1 MRLVERLV
9 MFLAMASFSVSAF
22 AADSDRLTA
31 KPADS
36 AHNDPVAARI
46 FSQEAKLVENMHT
59 YSPMVETYIQELK
72 TDPDLGMV
80 PQSDKYFLGRMAL
93 NDKGVRDTSFS
104 DQQKKG
110 FFSHFLPHF
119 DNIFAMKYMPRGFME
134 LVFLSH
140 EFDDAHYE
148 LKPLRQ
154 QFLAEVRTLVFDV
167 VPRPHM
173 KGPYFEG
180 RIWVEDQDYN
190 IVLLNASYHSHAG
203 TKSIFHFNTSRTT
216 IPPTPLS
223 PASH

>member
-119 DNIFAMKYMPRGFME
+119 DNIFA
-134 LVFLSH
+134 
-140 EFDDAHYE
+140 
-148 LKPLRQ
+148 
-154 QFLAEVRTLVFDV
+154 
-167 VPRPHM
+167 
-173 KGPYFEG
+173 
-180 RIWVEDQDYN
+180 
-190 IVLLNASYHSHAG
+190 
-203 TKSIFHFNTSRTT
+203 
-216 IPPTPLS
+216 
-223 PASH
+223 